1 MPQRSNLNVPDN
13 YSGHACDAQNLWTV
27 STRAFKLSRGCVLKL
42 FLNQAL
48 SLKWLK
54 NWILQLWFSSIPVYK
69 ARPLVHCQ
77 SWKLKRLSLM
87 IRKSYHEILARKI
100 LCRSLSDAPRALA
113 PGKAGQHIQLVWT
126 KKIPTSRKVFPI
138 FQLFCLVR
146 GRVA

>member
-54 NWILQLWFSSIPVYK
+54 IESFSCDFLQFLYTK
-69 ARPLVHCQ
+69 RDRCQ
-77 SWKLKRLSLM
+77 SWKLKRLSLI

-138 FQLFCLVR
+138 FQLFCLVT